1 MVVRHI
7 AIFFAFFAALLFSDV
22 LPAMAD
28 AARPTG
34 AEIMDKMYTRPEG
47 KDRTGIMTM
56 TLTNGEGAKKV
67 LTFKYYI
74 KEYGRDKKSLITFS
88 EPEQLQGMGLLQ
100 YDNWDPSVEDERW
113 LFLPEKKDGTAAPAM
128 NKGFLGSDF
137 TYEEMGWRSTD
148 EDNHKLVGEEVIS
161 GVPCW
166 IVESTPK
173 DENHAYSKVVT
184 WVNKDN
190 SVYMK
195 SLFYDREGKLLKKMT
210 TSDILKKD
218 GYWTVYKTRMENVQK
233 SHVTEYSLQDIQ
245 HDTGLSDDLFDPG
258 KVKGHLI
265 KIDKTKK

>member
-1 MVVRHI
+1 MAVRYV
-7 AIFFAFFAALLFSDV
+7 AVFFAFFVALMFSDA

-28 AARPTG
+28 ATHPTG

-47 KDRTGIMTM
+47 KDRNGTMTM
-56 TLTNGEGAKKV
+56 ALTNRENVKKV

-74 KEYGRDKKSLITFS
+74 KEYGRDKKSLIVFS

-100 YDNWDPSVEDERW
+100 YDNWDPAVEDERW
-113 LFLPEKKDGTAAPAM
+113 VFFQERPDGTVNPAM

-148 EDNHKLVGEEVIS
+148 EDNHKLLGEEVILDA
-161 GVPCW
+161 PCW

-173 DENHAYSKVVT
+173 DAEHAYSKVVT

-190 SVYMK
+190 LVYMK
-195 SLFYDREGKLLKKMT
+195 SLFYDREGNLLKKMT
-210 TSDILKKD
+210 TSDIVKKD

-233 SHVTEYSLQDIQ
+233 GHVTEYALQDIQ
-245 HDTGLSDDLFDPG
+245 HDTGLSDDMFAPSNI
-258 KVKGHLI
+258 KGHLI
-265 KIDKTKK
+265 KIDKSKK